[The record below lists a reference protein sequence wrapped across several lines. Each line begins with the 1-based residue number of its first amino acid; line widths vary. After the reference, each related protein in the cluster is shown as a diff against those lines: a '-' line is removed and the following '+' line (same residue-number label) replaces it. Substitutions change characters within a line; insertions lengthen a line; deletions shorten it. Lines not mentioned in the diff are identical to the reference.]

1 MHLLEQYALSSGLKI
16 GKPFIYEVFF
26 PIEAKK
32 YITLQK
38 EAKFPSRQYKYW
50 QQVVDLVNPILFKNN
65 VKIVQ
70 IGSKNDKALK
80 GVVYTS
86 GETSIAQVH
95 YLIRNSQMHVGI
107 DSFAVH
113 IASGLGKKI
122 VALYSNMTPE
132 NSGPYWSN
140 PLDCILIQSP
150 RGNKKPSYAADENP
164 RTINEIKPET
174 IANSILQLLDIEER
188 VKVET
193 LFIGDNFSDNF
204 GGEPFFGFLPN
215 QVIIS
220 EKNAP
225 ELRFDLLFEE
235 KNLPA
240 QLSKQKSIITTN
252 KPISQDILLKFKP
265 NVAKIIYLVEKNDS
279 PEFIR
284 FLFENGFSFDCV
296 SKLSPEEI
304 SKKKLNYYRY
314 CAINEHKA
322 SETESRFRCSL
333 KEISDSRVRFKTNY
347 IICSDRKNYLSEQH
361 LLDSEATDDIDAFN
375 KIKLSDLFLSDLKN
389 VWIIKELY

>member
-26 PIEAKK
+26 PIEPKK

-38 EAKFPSRQYKYW
+38 EVKFPSRQYKYW

-150 RGNKKPSYAADENP
+150 RGDRKPSYAADENP

-174 IANSILQLLDIEER
+174 IANSILQLLDIQER
-188 VKVET
+188 VSIET
-193 LFIGDNFSDNF
+193 LFVGENFN
-204 GGEPFFGFLPN
+204 EETNFGFLPN
-215 QVIIS
+215 QIVVS
-220 EKNAP
+220 EKIP
-225 ELRFDLLFEE
+225 ELRMDLFPEE
-235 KNLPA
+235 KHLPA
-240 QLSKQKSIITTN
+240 QLSKQRTIITTN
-252 KPISQDILLKFKP
+252 RPISQETLLKFKA
-265 NVAKIIYLVEKNDS
+265 NVAKVIYIIDETDK
-279 PEFIR
+279 PEFVK
-284 FLFENGFSFDCV
+284 FLFENGFAFDCV
-296 SKLSPEEI
+296 SKLPSDLI
-304 SKKKLNYYRY
+304 SKKRINYYKY
-314 CAINEHKA
+314 CSINEH
-322 SETESRFRCSL
+322 EESQEEKQFKLKLKNIPKSDNLKFR
-333 KEISDSRVRFKTNY
+333 TNY

-361 LLDSEATDDIDAFN
+361 LLDNEQVDDVNGFYSLKN
-375 KIKLSDLFLSDLKN
+375 TSLFLSDLKN
-389 VWIIKELY
+389 AWVIKE

>member
-1 MHLLEQYALSSGLKI
+1 MHILEQYALSSGLKI
-16 GKPFIYEVFF
+16 GKPFVYEVFF
-26 PIEAKK
+26 PIESKK

-38 EAKFPSRQYKYW
+38 EVKFPSRQYKYW

-113 IASGLGKKI
+113 IASCLGKKI

-140 PLDCILIQSP
+140 TLDCILIQSP
-150 RGNKKPSYAADENP
+150 RGDAKPSYAIDENP

-188 VKVET
+188 VKIET
-193 LFIGDNFSDNF
+193 LFIG
-204 GGEPFFGFLPN
+204 
-215 QVIIS
+215 
-220 EKNAP
+220 
-225 ELRFDLLFEE
+225 
-235 KNLPA
+235 
-240 QLSKQKSIITTN
+240 
-252 KPISQDILLKFKP
+252 
-265 NVAKIIYLVEKNDS
+265 
-279 PEFIR
+279 
-284 FLFENGFSFDCV
+284 
-296 SKLSPEEI
+296 
-304 SKKKLNYYRY
+304 
-314 CAINEHKA
+314 
-322 SETESRFRCSL
+322 
-333 KEISDSRVRFKTNY
+333 
-347 IICSDRKNYLSEQH
+347 
-361 LLDSEATDDIDAFN
+361 
-375 KIKLSDLFLSDLKN
+375 
-389 VWIIKELY
+389 

>member
-1 MHLLEQYALSSGLKI
+1 MHILEQYALSSGLKI

-26 PIEAKK
+26 PIEPEK

-38 EAKFPSRQYKYW
+38 EVKFPSRQYKYW

-107 DSFAVH
+107 DSSAVH
-113 IASGLGKKI
+113 IASSLGKKI

-150 RGNKKPSYAADENP
+150 RGDRKPSYAVDETP

-174 IANSILQLLDIEER
+174 IANSILQLLGIEER
-188 VKVET
+188 VKIET
-193 LFIGDNFSDNF
+193 LFIGENFNS
-204 GGEPFFGFLPN
+204 ETYFGFLPD
-215 QVIIS
+215 QVILSDKIIPDIRMDLKFD
-220 EKNAP
+220 EKGLCNQ
-225 ELRFDLLFEE
+225 L
-235 KNLPA
+235 A
-240 QLSKQKSIITTN
+240 QQKSTITTN
-252 KPISQDILLKFKP
+252 KAISRETILNFKD
-265 NVAKIIYLVEKNDS
+265 KIARVIYLVEENDDPS
-279 PEFIR
+279 FPK
-284 FLFENGFSFDCV
+284 FLFDNGAPFICV
-296 SKLSPEEI
+296 SELSQEKLD
-304 SKKKLNYYRY
+304 SKKINYYKFCHLR
-314 CAINEHKA
+314 K
-322 SETESRFRCSL
+322 TTQGL
-333 KEISDSRVRFKTNY
+333 KEKEIADYIRKSSENLKFKTNY
-347 IICSDRKNYLSEQH
+347 IISSEKNNFPSHHH
-361 LLDSEATDDIDAFN
+361 LLDNKKCEDIFSFFDIE
-375 KIKLSDLFLSDLKN
+375 KTDLFLNDLKN
-389 VWIIKELY
+389 LWIVKYK

>member
-26 PIEAKK
+26 PIEPKK

-38 EAKFPSRQYKYW
+38 EVKFPSRQYKYW

-150 RGNKKPSYAADENP
+150 RGDRKPSYAADENP

-174 IANSILQLLDIEER
+174 IANSVLKLLDIQER
-188 VKVET
+188 VSIET
-193 LFIGDNFSDNF
+193 LFIGENFN
-204 GGEPFFGFLPN
+204 EETNFGFLPN
-215 QVIIS
+215 QIVVS
-220 EKNAP
+220 EKIP
-225 ELRFDLLFEE
+225 ELRMDLFPEE
-235 KNLPA
+235 KHLPA
-240 QLSKQKSIITTN
+240 QLSKQRTTITTS
-252 KPISQDILLKFKP
+252 KPISQETLLKFKA
-265 NVAKIIYLVEKNDS
+265 NVAKVIYLIDENDK
-279 PEFIR
+279 PEFVK
-284 FLFENGFSFDCV
+284 FLFENGFPFACV
-296 SKLSPEEI
+296 SKLKTSEL
-304 SKKKLNYYRY
+304 KKKKINYYRY
-314 CAINEHKA
+314 CTINEH
-322 SETESRFRCSL
+322 SESESEKKFRPSL
-333 KEISDSRVRFKTNY
+333 NVMATSDKVKFKTNY
-347 IICSDRKNYLSEQH
+347 ILCSDRNNYLSEQH
-361 LLDSEATDDIDAFN
+361 LLDGDIVDDINGFYPL
-375 KIKLSDLFLSDLKN
+375 KRTDLFLRDIKN
-389 VWIIKELY
+389 TWIIKELY

>member
-1 MHLLEQYALSSGLKI
+1 MHILEQYALSSGLKI
-16 GKPFIYEVFF
+16 GKPFVYEVFF
-26 PIEAKK
+26 PIESKK

-38 EAKFPSRQYKYW
+38 EVKFPSRQYKYW

-113 IASGLGKKI
+113 IASCLGKKI

-140 PLDCILIQSP
+140 TLDCILIQSP
-150 RGNKKPSYAADENP
+150 RGDAKPSYAVDENP

-188 VKVET
+188 VKIET
-193 LFIGDNFSDNF
+193 LFIGENFN
-204 GGEPFFGFLPN
+204 EETYFGFLPN
-215 QVIIS
+215 QTVFS
-220 EKNAP
+220 GNAFP
-225 ELRFDLLFEE
+225 EIRMDLLFDEGS
-235 KNLPA
+235 LII
-240 QLSKQKSIITTN
+240 QLIKQKSIITTDR
-252 KPISQDILLKFKP
+252 PIKEEILLKCKP
-265 NVAKIIYLVEKNDS
+265 NIAKIIYLIKENDDPS
-279 PEFIR
+279 FVK
-284 FLFENGFSFDCV
+284 FLFEKGFPFSCV
-296 SKLSPEEI
+296 SQLPLDTIKAKS
-304 SKKKLNYYRY
+304 LNYYRF
-314 CAINEHKA
+314 CSIEEHAITKREQDILPILKA
-322 SETESRFRCSL
+322 DKS
-333 KEISDSRVRFKTNY
+333 KEIKFKSNY
-347 IICSDRKNYLSEQH
+347 IISSNGKEYLSEYYFLKNEAVENKNDFS
-361 LLDSEATDDIDAFN
+361 LLNTCDAS
-375 KIKLSDLFLSDLKN
+375 LSDIKN
-389 VWIIKELY
+389 FWIIKELN

>member
-26 PIEAKK
+26 PIEPKK

-38 EAKFPSRQYKYW
+38 EVKFPSRQYKYW

-150 RGNKKPSYAADENP
+150 RGDRKPSYAADENP

-174 IANSILQLLDIEER
+174 IANSILQLLDIQER
-188 VKVET
+188 VSIET
-193 LFIGDNFSDNF
+193 LFVGENFDEETN
-204 GGEPFFGFLPN
+204 FGFLPN
-215 QVIIS
+215 QIVVS
-220 EKNAP
+220 EKIP
-225 ELRFDLLFEE
+225 ELRMDLFPEE
-235 KNLPA
+235 KHLPA
-240 QLSKQKSIITTN
+240 QLSKQRTIITTN
-252 KPISQDILLKFKP
+252 RPISQETLLKFKA
-265 NVAKIIYLVEKNDS
+265 NVAKVIYIIDETDK
-279 PEFIR
+279 PEFVK
-284 FLFENGFSFDCV
+284 FLFENGFAFDCV
-296 SKLSPEEI
+296 SKLPSDLI
-304 SKKKLNYYRY
+304 SKKRINYYKY
-314 CAINEHKA
+314 CSINEHV
-322 SETESRFRCSL
+322 ESQEEKQFKIKLKNIPKSDNLKFR
-333 KEISDSRVRFKTNY
+333 TNY

-361 LLDSEATDDIDAFN
+361 LLDNEQVDDVNGFYSLKN
-375 KIKLSDLFLSDLKN
+375 TSLFLSDLKN
-389 VWIIKELY
+389 AWIIKE

>member
-26 PIEAKK
+26 PIEPEK

-80 GVVYTS
+80 GVIYTS

-122 VALYSNMTPE
+122 VALYSNMAPE

-140 PLDCILIQSP
+140 PLDCALIQSP
-150 RGNKKPSYAADENP
+150 RGNRKPSYSADENP

-188 VKVET
+188 VKIET
-193 LFIGDNFSDNF
+193 LFIGENFN
-204 GGEPFFGFLPN
+204 ENTYFGFLPN
-215 QVIIS
+215 QVVVSGNAFPEIRMDLFFD
-220 EKNAP
+220 EKY
-225 ELRFDLLFEE
+225 LRI
-235 KNLPA
+235 
-240 QLSKQKSIITTN
+240 QLSKQKSIITTD
-252 KPISQDILLKFKP
+252 KPISEETLLEFKS
-265 NVAKIIYLVEKNDS
+265 NVAKVIYLIKENDD
-279 PEFIR
+279 PNFVK
-284 FLFENGFSFDCV
+284 FLFEKGFDFSCV
-296 SKLSPEEI
+296 SKLPPDTI
-304 SKKKLNYYRY
+304 KAKRLNYYRF
-314 CAINEHKA
+314 CSIEEILENEEHKEA
-322 SETESRFRCSL
+322 RILLKKAES
-333 KEISDSRVRFKTNY
+333 KAVKFKTNY
-347 IICSDRKNYLSEQH
+347 ILSSERKNYLSEHH
-361 LLDSEATDDIDAFN
+361 LYKKEDSKNINDFSSLDVSIDDLRDIRNFW
-375 KIKLSDLFLSDLKN
+375 F
-389 VWIIKELY
+389 IKELN